1 MPNSIKYNTSTETE
15 ALNSGDFW
23 VGVGD
28 VDKGPT
34 QTTGYYNGINPPT
47 GGYTIYVNKASD
59 GPSIKVASDDAELIS
74 ITNKIAGTSYTTINE
89 CFNYFDGQS
98 DKMVT
103 HQMLDFRITDG
114 LVLDLDAG
122 AIPSYPQN
130 GTAWNDLSGNG
141 YNNTLT
147 NGPTFNSIGSI
158 TFDGVDDYSNA
169 TLTGANFDSTGFTLE
184 TWIKL
189 LNEPGAWRSTFNIK
203 NASNNKHIDIR
214 NANGYGTMTINYY
227 PEASD
232 TNAGSVNIPE
242 NEWFHLVGV
251 WDTEQLKL
259 YVNGHQSGSIA
270 TMTSLDLGTSPIFQ
284 VGRAY
289 DNSRYIN
296 DEFSMIKVYD
306 RGLSPSEVLQNYYQA
321 PIITDGLVF
330 AADASNLVS
339 YESGSTTTYSLTGSD
354 TGTLTNGVAFDSGN
368 GGTWDFDGADDYITL
383 PSSIATALNGG
394 TEASVCIWIKLNNQ
408 SNSVGDTGI
417 IQLSNYNS
425 SNGTLYFYSN
435 GYTYLDIFRTDRVSQ
450 VFANNSVTA
459 TDWHMLT
466 ITTTPG
472 TNGWKCY
479 INTTL
484 KKEITGQSTVSVN
497 STIQGGLTLGRNNT
511 SRYTYGNIASC
522 LIYDTALTADEVT
535 QNYNATK
542 SKFL

>member
-1 MPNSIKYNTSTETE
+1 M
-15 ALNSGDFW
+15 
-23 VGVGD
+23 
-28 VDKGPT
+28 
-34 QTTGYYNGINPPT
+34 
-47 GGYTIYVNKASD
+47 
-59 GPSIKVASDDAELIS
+59 
-74 ITNKIAGTSYTTINE
+74 
-89 CFNYFDGQS
+89 
-98 DKMVT
+98 
-103 HQMLDFRITDG
+103 
-114 LVLDLDAG
+114 
-122 AIPSYPQN
+122 
-130 GTAWNDLSGNG
+130 
-141 YNNTLT
+141 
-147 NGPTFNSIGSI
+147 
-158 TFDGVDDYSNA
+158 
-169 TLTGANFDSTGFTLE
+169 
-184 TWIKL
+184 
-189 LNEPGAWRSTFNIK
+189 
-203 NASNNKHIDIR
+203 
-214 NANGYGTMTINYY
+214 
-227 PEASD
+227 
-232 TNAGSVNIPE
+232 
-242 NEWFHLVGV
+242 
-251 WDTEQLKL
+251 
-259 YVNGHQSGSIA
+259 
-270 TMTSLDLGTSPIFQ
+270 
-284 VGRAY
+284 
-289 DNSRYIN
+289 
-296 DEFSMIKVYD
+296 
-306 RGLSPSEVLQNYYQA
+306 
-321 PIITDGLVF
+321 
-330 AADASNLVS
+330 
-339 YESGSTTTYSLTGSD
+339 TGSD